1 MLNNLITA
9 QFISSNSQDQQQGE
23 PTPPQ
28 LECMQFVI
36 ERLKLEM
43 NLLKLECTIL
53 RERLLLI
60 HTKLQQKENLIQ
72 LEEQIRSRNNSDN
85 NTTLT
90 LLQSN
95 TNKKQENK
103 TKRSQQKEIKRLF
116 VAVLE
121 WWRLL
126 VASLRYRT
134 KQKFIWKQIL
144 YFFIIISIGIFG
156 LFREGFVGE
165 YIILLRN
172 KVQL

>member
-103 TKRSQQKEIKRLF
+103 TKRSQKKEIKRLF